1 MASLTEYFE
10 KVGYKAVY
18 IIGDRVRGTWNG
30 IPFAGY
36 LGNDT
41 LRNLDQGPIL
51 VITPDLPIVYNGKLH
66 NVILAKHSDIKE
78 FYRVD
83 AQHPD
88 GKYYNKGLKPNLEHG
103 R

>member
-1 MASLTEYFE
+1 MASLTEYFDRI
-10 KVGYKAVY
+10 GYKAVY
-18 IIGDRVRGTWNG
+18 EIGDRVRGTWNG

-41 LRNLDQGPIL
+41 LRNLDEGPIL
-51 VITPDLPIVYNGKLH
+51 VITPDLPIVYNGKVH
-66 NVILAKHSDIKE
+66 NVILAKHSNIKE
-78 FYRVD
+78 FYR
-83 AQHPD
+83 D

>member
-1 MASLTEYFE
+1 MASLTEYFDRI
-10 KVGYKAVY
+10 GYKAVY
-18 IIGDRVRGTWNG
+18 EIGDRVRGTWNG

-41 LRNLDQGPIL
+41 LRNTDEGPIL
-51 VITPDLPIVYNGKLH
+51 VITPDLPIVYNGKVH

-78 FYRVD
+78 FYR
-83 AQHPD
+83 D
-88 GKYYNKGLKPNLEHG
+88 GKYYDKGLEPNMDYK